1 MILTYIIIAITVA
14 VSVAAFSN
22 RDITAQ
28 LQFNAYLV
36 QNRRQWYRFLS
47 YGLVH
52 ADWVHLFINMFVF
65 YSFGRIVIQYYDYFF
80 GLQGW
85 LYFALLYIGG
95 LAFSVVADYGKHKQN
110 IYYNAVGASGAVSAV
125 VFASIIFQPMGKI
138 YLFFIPI
145 GIPAF
150 IFGILY
156 LIFSAYMAKKSQDN
170 IGHDA
175 HFWGAVFGFVFTIL
189 LDFDLLPRFFDQIV
203 SGF

>member
-1 MILTYIIIAITVA
+1 MIINYIIIAVTVA
-14 VSVAAFSN
+14 TSIAALSN
-22 RDITAQ
+22 RELNAK
-28 LQFNAYLV
+28 LQFNAYLI
-36 QNRRQWYRFLS
+36 QHRREWYRFLS
-47 YGLVH
+47 YGLIH

-65 YSFGRIVIQYYDYFF
+65 YSFGRIVITYYDHFF

-85 LYFALLYIGG
+85 LYYVLLYVGG
-95 LAFSVVADYGKHKQN
+95 LAFSVIADFGKHKEN

-156 LIFSAYMAKKSQDN
+156 LIFSAYMAKRSSDN

-175 HFWGAVFGFVFTIL
+175 HFWGAVYGLIFTL
-189 LDFDLLPRFFDQIV
+189 ALDFDLLSRFFDQIT

>member
-1 MILTYIIIAITVA
+1 MILNYIIIAITVA

-22 RDITAQ
+22 RDITAR

-95 LAFSVVADYGKHKQN
+95 LAFSVVADYGKHKEN
-110 IYYNAVGASGAVSAV
+110 FYYNAVGASGAVSAV

-156 LIFSAYMAKKSQDN
+156 LVFSAYMAKRSQDN

-189 LDFDLLPRFFDQIV
+189 LDFDLLPRFFNQII

>member
-1 MILTYIIIAITVA
+1 MTITLIIIAVTVF
-14 VSVAAFSN
+14 VSIAAFNN
-22 RDITAQ
+22 RDWMAR
-28 LQFNAYLV
+28 LQFNAYLIN
-36 QNRRQWYRFLS
+36 NRKEWHRFLT
-47 YGLVH
+47 YGLIH

-65 YSFGRIVIQYYDYFF
+65 YSFGRIVIHNYQHFF

-85 LYFALLYIGG
+85 LYYILLYAGA
-95 LAFSVVADYGKHKQN
+95 LAFSVIFDFGRHKN
-110 IYYNAVGASGAVSAV
+110 DFNYNAVGASGAVSAV

-150 IFGILY
+150 IFGFLY
-156 LIFSAYMAKKSQDN
+156 LIFSAYMARRGSDN

-175 HFWGAVFGFVFTIL
+175 HFWGAVYGFVFTL
-189 LDFDLLPRFFDQIV
+189 LLKPALFMRFLDRIF